1 MTSFH
6 AVRFYDSSESIGRV
20 VAAFL
25 GAGFT
30 RGEPGVVIATAE
42 HRASVHAHLRS
53 ANFCVPELER
63 SRRLLMLDA
72 AVTLSAIIV
81 NGTPDPVRFTSV
93 AGALLDE
100 VAETSHCQAR
110 VYDEMVDVLWK
121 AHQQSSAVRLE
132 TLWSRLVAT
141 RECSLLCGHG
151 PDGGDRPAQV
161 LFAEHTH
168 VVAENGVPHPVVRI

>member
-1 MTSFH
+1 MTYYH

-25 GAGFT
+25 GGGFT
-30 RGEPGVVIATAE
+30 RGEPGLVIATAE
-42 HRASVHAHLRS
+42 HRASVHSHLRR
-53 ANFCVPELER
+53 ANFWVSELER

-72 AVTLSAIIV
+72 ADTLSAIVV

-100 VAETSHCQAR
+100 VSETSHGHAH

-121 AHQQSSAVRLE
+121 THQQSSAIRLE
-132 TLWSRLVAT
+132 NLWSRLVAT

-151 PDGGDRPAQV
+151 PDGSNAPAQV

-168 VVAENGVPHPVVRI
+168 VVAENGVPHIVRI